1 MAFETL
7 TKKFMFEKTKKKK
20 VTEEKSEKMKKKIV
34 LHRIV

>member
-20 VTEEKSEKMKKKIV
+20 KVTEEKSEKMKKKNCAS
-34 LHRIV
+34 